1 MPHSNY
7 LTQRVYRRYPQYASP
22 LFYLPFLMCYD
33 RLEFHV
39 VEVAH
44 GLSFSDRSANE
55 LKQLKALE
63 DDGLVAVDDQEIRVT
78 PSGRLLLRS
87 IAMVFDRHL
96 ASTANDGRFSKAI

>member
-1 MPHSNY
+1 
-7 LTQRVYRRYPQYASP
+7 
-22 LFYLPFLMCYD
+22 MCYD
-33 RLEFHV
+33 RLEFHD

>member
-1 MPHSNY
+1 
-7 LTQRVYRRYPQYASP
+7 
-22 LFYLPFLMCYD
+22 MCYD
-33 RLEFHV
+33 RLILHN

-44 GLSFSDRSANE
+44 GLLFRDRFANE

-78 PSGRLLLRS
+78 PSSKLLLRS

-96 ASTANDGRFSKAI
+96 TSTANDGRFSKAI